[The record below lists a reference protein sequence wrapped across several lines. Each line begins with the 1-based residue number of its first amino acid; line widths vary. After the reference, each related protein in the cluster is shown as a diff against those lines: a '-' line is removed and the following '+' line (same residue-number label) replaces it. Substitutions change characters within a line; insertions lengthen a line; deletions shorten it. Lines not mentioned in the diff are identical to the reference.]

1 MVALEVYEMLLIK
14 AEMRVKPIASTIEQI
29 QENLNTVWNRVGSSE
44 EEKIRLHTE
53 DLSKLRMVKD
63 ERNATSHP
71 LQKASIDKL
80 KEEKMNFETAFTQDK
95 QGTNKDKL
103 FIKMIYKNSN
113 PIDLLSWMI
122 KLKSNNTNQ
131 ISTFVSSLFA

>member
-14 AEMRVKPIASTIEQI
+14 AETRVKPIASTIEQI

>member
-14 AEMRVKPIASTIEQI
+14 AETRVKPIASTIEQI

-95 QGTNKDKL
+95 QGTNTDKL

-122 KLKSNNTNQ
+122 KLKSNNSNQ

>member
-14 AEMRVKPIASTIEQI
+14 AETRVKPIASTIEQI

-95 QGTNKDKL
+95 QGTNTDKL